1 MASTLLE
8 LRKQAGFKNAKDFAV
23 AEGIATATYARY
35 ESAPEKI
42 PLKAAWQLADRFGV
56 SIDTIVGREHVD
68 VANLRGEIQDAYDAL
83 SRQSQA
89 SLLDYLTF
97 LAQRDAC
104 EDRKRE
110 AEERRHCD
118 ALCYRLEQ
126 VFLTHLE
133 SDDPEVFAFG
143 SGKQLRKKFEEFVAK
158 RAKEHDES
166 GVHASVAQIMAAYDR
181 AHGTIRAGNQIL
193 DYTVTNLRN
202 PDIRARY
209 GGAQR
214 NANR

>member
-68 VANLRGEIQDAYDAL
+68 VANLRGEVQDAYDAL
-83 SRQSQA
+83 SKQSQA
-89 SLLDYLTF
+89 SLQDYLTF
-97 LAQRDAC
+97 LAQRDTR
-104 EDRKRE
+104 EDRKHE
-110 AEERRHCD
+110 VEERRRCD
-118 ALCYRLEQ
+118 VLCYRLEQ
-126 VFLTHLE
+126 VFLTKLE
-133 SDDPEVFAFG
+133 SEDPDFFAFA
-143 SGKQLRKKFEEFVAK
+143 SGKQLRKKFEEFVTD

-166 GVHASVAQIMAAYDR
+166 GTSASASKIMAAYDR
-181 AHGTIRAGNQIL
+181 THGTIKTGNQTL
-193 DYTVTNLRN
+193 DYTVTDLRN